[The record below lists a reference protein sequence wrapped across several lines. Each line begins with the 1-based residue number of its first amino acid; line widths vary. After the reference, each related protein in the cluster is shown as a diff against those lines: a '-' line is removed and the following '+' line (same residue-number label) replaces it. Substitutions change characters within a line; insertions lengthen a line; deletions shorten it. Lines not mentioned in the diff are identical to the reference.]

1 MNPKNPYENRWRWWY
16 PAIADWMIA
25 NPGKPMTE
33 CAKEIGRGYV
43 TICMIVNTDLFRD
56 FLAKRRSDW
65 EKRHDYALREK
76 TTKVAESALDILADV
91 LDKKRDSIPLA
102 KLAEVGFGALDR
114 LGYSPNKP
122 APAAQ
127 VNVNAPGGQVA
138 VFPVSTD
145 ALQEAQ
151 SAIRLAQARRAQQA
165 SLNPSVAENTNECA
179 VGEPFERDDLDL
191 LIDIDPASGL
201 PRAIAADN

>member
-1 MNPKNPYENRWRWWY
+1 MNPKNPFENRWRWWY

-33 CAKEIGRGYV
+33 CAKDLGRGYN
-43 TICMIVNTDLFRD
+43 TIIMITNTDLFRD
-56 FLAKRRSDW
+56 FLAKRRGDW
-65 EKRHDYALREK
+65 EKRHDFALREK

-91 LDKKRDSIPLA
+91 IDKKRDSIPLA

-114 LGYSPNKP
+114 LGYSPQKA
-122 APAAQ
+122 APSTQ
-127 VNVNAPGGQVA
+127 VNVSAPNGQVN
-138 VFPVSTD
+138 VLSVSTD

-151 SAIRLAQARRAQQA
+151 QAIRLAQARNAQRA
-165 SLNPSVAENTNECA
+165 SLTSQA
-179 VGEPFERDDLDL
+179 VEPQNVNALGEPAEHDLDL

-201 PRAIAADN
+201 PRTLNSD